1 MGGVPNYFQ
10 PVGVWHSAWT
20 QRSETAT
27 RFAIRIMRYM
37 ANQGFRSVS
46 IGRKGVEYVPAIT
59 PNYIMRR
66 LEAMPRLYGS
76 YELPSLDNLFCYRFQ
91 PRSFKFQ

>member
-1 MGGVPNYFQ
+1 VPNYFQ

-27 RFAIRIMRYM
+27 RFAVKIMRYM
-37 ANQGFRSVS
+37 AKRGLRSV
-46 IGRKGVEYVPAIT
+46 RVELEKGVQYTPAIT

-66 LEAMPRLYGS
+66 LDRMPRLYGT
-76 YELPSLDNLFCYRFQ
+76 YELPSLDNVLCYRFE
-91 PRSFKFQ
+91 PRAFHFG